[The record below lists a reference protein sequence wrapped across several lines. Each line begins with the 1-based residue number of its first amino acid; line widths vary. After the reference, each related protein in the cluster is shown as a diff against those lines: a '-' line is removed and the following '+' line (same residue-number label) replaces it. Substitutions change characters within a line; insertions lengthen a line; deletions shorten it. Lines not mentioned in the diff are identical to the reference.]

1 MDEGQKTIAEFD
13 EAHERAL
20 LDAINQAIVDTSTTA
35 DGRLIIRN
43 AETASALVTALAA
56 TIAMSDAATISEDTI
71 DQIVGGIAADLRD
84 KVASAAADPE
94 WRELLRE
101 DEKNDTSKLTE
112 N

>member
-13 EAHERAL
+13 EEHERAL
-20 LDAINQAIVDTSTTA
+20 LDAINQAIVDVSTTA

-43 AETASALVTALAA
+43 SETASALVTSLAA
-56 TIAMSDAATISEDTI
+56 IVAMSDAATSSEDTI
-71 DQIVGGIAADLRD
+71 DQIVVGIAADLRD

-94 WRELLRE
+94 WRDLVHSGV
-101 DEKNDTSKLTE
+101 KNDTSKLTE